1 MASTTAEQLS
11 DRFNTFLQQPPD
23 PAGIAIQ
30 NSLSRLT
37 AVVDFIE
44 EDNELLKRLT
54 DSVEDL
60 IRELGEST
68 EDCLDNK
75 DRISMLEDMLA
86 ESDIHVDNLSR
97 SVAACSAELG
107 ECRATSAALENEVH
121 GYRGSAAAIDAQVL
135 RLVNAET
142 EALGLKRK
150 LDQMTSPPVA
160 NPRKYRRR
168 SSGSD
173 QMHVDADP
181 SAGPSNSAPGA
192 SKSVKGTAKPRPKI
206 LEVNLENM
214 NSAIGRLQNG
224 ATYHDF
230 ENAVKHVTSRTNLS
244 EDIKITLE
252 RHWTKYLK
260 SLEQQPQTGGLKKTA
275 TFMIKKR
282 HQSIR
287 RSQKKSRR
295 SKKKSHSTKR
305 SRVLRR

>member
-1 MASTTAEQLS
+1 M
-11 DRFNTFLQQPPD
+11 
-23 PAGIAIQ
+23 
-30 NSLSRLT
+30 
-37 AVVDFIE
+37 
-44 EDNELLKRLT
+44 
-54 DSVEDL
+54 
-60 IRELGEST
+60 
-68 EDCLDNK
+68 
-75 DRISMLEDMLA
+75 
-86 ESDIHVDNLSR
+86 DNLSR

-181 SAGPSNSAPGA
+181 SAGPSNSAAGPLNSAAGPSNSAPGA